1 MGFTFPAKLMHDL
14 VSGSEGIKLMFPY
27 PPAKFML
34 YEPKVAEGYRIT
46 YKDYLEWKKSKK

>member
-1 MGFTFPAKLMHDL
+1 MGFTFPAKLMDDL